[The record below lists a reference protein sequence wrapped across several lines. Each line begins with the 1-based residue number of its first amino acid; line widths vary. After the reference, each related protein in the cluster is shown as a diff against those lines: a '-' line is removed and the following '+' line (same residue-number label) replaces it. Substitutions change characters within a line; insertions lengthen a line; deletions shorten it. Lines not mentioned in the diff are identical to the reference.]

1 MTDTFTTEDLI
12 AELQE
17 YTLTAAP
24 RREGGVT
31 IAEWSEAQGVSDTA
45 ARKQLQKLM
54 AEGVLEREWTLDGG
68 SRMWVYYRFVKDNR

>member
-17 YTLTAAP
+17 YTQTAAP

-45 ARKQLQKLM
+45 ARNQLKKLVIR
-54 AEGVLEREWTLDGG
+54 GILERVWTLDGN
-68 SRMWVYYRFVKDNR
+68 RMWVYYRIENK